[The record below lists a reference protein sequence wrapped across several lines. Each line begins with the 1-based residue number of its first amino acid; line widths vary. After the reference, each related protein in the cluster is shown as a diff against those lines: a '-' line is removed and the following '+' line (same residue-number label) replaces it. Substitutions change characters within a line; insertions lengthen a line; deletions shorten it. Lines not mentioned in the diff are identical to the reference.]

1 MTNRTPRPL
10 AGALVWIVFSS
21 ALWYCTEELLSWLG
35 HSSSVD
41 IAFSETIKWTDTKV
55 WWQVPIHPTYSSDLF
70 SLFKIIFLIIFSGLV
85 LLSYCRDAG
94 VRGPSVRKTH
104 FLRTRQAAYCAKVPL
119 HHISIPLFFIFVGLF
134 FKILHFWF
142 IRFP

>member
-1 MTNRTPRPL
+1 MTNRTSRPL
-10 AGALVWIVFSS
+10 ELSCELFLALLCDT
-21 ALWYCTEELLSWLG
+21 AQQNYCHDLIG

-41 IAFSETIKWTDTKV
+41 IAFSETVKWIDTKV